1 MRSRSAMAALAVGV
15 TLALA
20 ACGSSDTTGNTTGK
34 SAPAPAPAGP
44 KGSPVKLMSIVP
56 LTTPATNF
64 PEQAGAAKAAARAL
78 NKRGG
83 INGHLVQVDVCDSKN
98 DQAAG
103 EACARKAVNGKY
115 LAVVSAFSTAGGINA
130 ILEKG
135 GVPSIG
141 SSGVAGD
148 GSDLTSK
155 ISFVYQPASTY
166 SEAACPQLLKDSAKI
181 SKLGVVNYDISAASR
196 LGVLA
201 GLGGKAAGV
210 GTQEIKVA
218 PTTSDYAPIV
228 ARVTDA
234 GAQGVTTGLAEPSA
248 ISLIQAGGNKLS
260 YCNAAGTISDAN
272 LVKLGPA
279 AKNFYAVG
287 AFPLFNQSAKYPELT
302 RLQSE
307 LDADFAAGDK
317 DAAKNLRHVTSTI
330 GGWLAVQIVEQVGKK
345 VTGDLT
351 AKSLLAQLNQT
362 KGLNVQL
369 VPPLDFTK
377 PNAVPG
383 LTRLFNNTLLGQRW
397 DPAKKTFYATGKTY
411 DGQKIL
417 AAGAK

>member
-1 MRSRSAMAALAVGV
+1 MRSRSAMAALAVGA

-20 ACGSSDTTGNTTGK
+20 ACGSSGTTGE
-34 SAPAPAPAGP
+34 SSPATDGP
-44 KGSPVKLMSIVP
+44 KASPVKLLSIVP
-56 LTTPATNF
+56 LTTPTTNF
-64 PEQAGAAKAAARAL
+64 PEQAGAAKAAVRAL

-83 INGHLVQVDVCDSKN
+83 INGHPVQIDVCDSKN

-103 EACARKAVNGKY
+103 EACAQKAVNGKY

-130 ILEKG
+130 ILEKAG
-135 GVPSIG
+135 IPSIG
-141 SSGVAGD
+141 SSGIAGD

-166 SEAACPQLLKDSAKI
+166 YEAVCAPLLKDTAKI
-181 SKLGVVNYDISAASR
+181 SKMGVVNYDIAAASR
-196 LGVLA
+196 LGALA
-201 GLGGKAAGV
+201 GLGGKSAGV
-210 GTQEIKVA
+210 GTQEIKV
-218 PTTSDYAPIV
+218 PVTTSDYAPV
-228 ARVTDA
+228 AARITDA
-234 GAQGVTTGLAEPSA
+234 GAQGVTMGLAEASA
-248 ISLIQAGGNKLS
+248 IGLIQAGGDKLS
-260 YCNAAGTISDAN
+260 YCHAAGTVSDAN

-317 DAAKNLRHVTSTI
+317 DAAKNLRHSTSTI

-362 KGLNVQL
+362 KGLDLQL

-377 PNAVPG
+377 TNPVPG

-397 DPAKKTFYATGKTY
+397 DSTKKTFLATGTSY

-417 AAGAK
+417 TAGAK